1 MKERAA
7 LQKAEKHKFEPIRGW
22 KMKVL
27 MHEWKVNS
35 KRQQLDINGDFAENK
50 IKNNWYC
57 SNQTEN
63 NYSEHLHEARIFLA
77 VLLCTGSN

>member
-1 MKERAA
+1 MQE
-7 LQKAEKHKFEPIRGW
+7 
-22 KMKVL
+22 
-27 MHEWKVNS
+27 VNS